1 MDGELDV
8 EGAGDMEG
16 RPSDVVGEI
25 VGDIVGENVG
35 SCVGSC
41 VGSLVGSCVGSRV
54 LPCVCCVVE
63 YNDGGN
69 EREK

>member
-1 MDGELDV
+1 
-8 EGAGDMEG
+8 MEG

-54 LPCVCCVVE
+54 LPCVCLSSIMMVE
-63 YNDGGN
+63 TK
-69 EREK
+69 RESRVGSM

>member
-1 MDGELDV
+1 
-8 EGAGDMEG
+8 MEG

-54 LPCVCCVVE
+54 LPCVCLLSIIMMVE
-63 YNDGGN
+63 TK
-69 EREK
+69 RESRVSSM